1 MSDTNDKI
9 SLSSADEDDTI
20 QHLVVDQMDIKEIVE
35 FIDLNCYEAT
45 LPLHGHVN

>member
-20 QHLVVDQMDIKEIVE
+20 PT
-35 FIDLNCYEAT
+35 FSCRPN
-45 LPLHGHVN
+45 GH